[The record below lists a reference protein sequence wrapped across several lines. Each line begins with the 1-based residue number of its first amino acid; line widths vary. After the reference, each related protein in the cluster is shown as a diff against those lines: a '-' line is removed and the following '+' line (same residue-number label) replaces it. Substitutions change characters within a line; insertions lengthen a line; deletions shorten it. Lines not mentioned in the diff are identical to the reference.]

1 MRKNF
6 TLKTRGILCCCT
18 GVEIILPVV
27 FLALLCLPKA
37 IVKDQVMNDTV
48 TKPYALA
55 TDWNMASIATQTCMP
70 GYRLLVYPDSAE
82 AIKVVQKAAV
92 NLICDADRSSFS
104 DAPNPFGTSF
114 LKTLNTCHGDAIQTL
129 YPNFRDVLIK
139 DSGTSGYSELDTLNK
154 ATFAAL
160 STFCTDAFLQTGAG
174 AGNYG
179 GASSPT
185 GAYTATVF
193 EALTGS
199 FSTKEA
205 AMAWVAANPG
215 HALGLIAFTSGV
227 DGTADASSG
236 ASFNSRRSPYD
247 RVRVVNFIPR
257 GLSLLPAF
265 VRHSPPTIPRF
276 RSRRAATPFD
286 CITSDA
292 SRLRPDVRRFE
303 RRNAPQPR

>member
-139 DSGTSGYSELDTLNK
+139 DSGQTYSDLDKLNEP
-154 ATFAAL
+154 ATYPTYATL
-160 STFCTDAFLQTGAG
+160 STFCTDAFLQSGA
-174 AGNYG
+174 NYG
-179 GASSPT
+179 

-205 AMAWVAANPG
+205 ALAWVAANPG

-292 SRLRPDVRRFE
+292 SRLRPDVRRF
-303 RRNAPQPR
+303 